1 MTKLA
6 ESDFTYVIHAG
17 YQRHNAGFDRIR
29 RFAIEPLLHQ
39 SFSDFEMIIQDDC
52 SKVPGF

>member
-17 YQRHNAGFDRIR
+17 YLP
-29 RFAIEPLLHQ
+29 FAIEPLLNR
-39 SFSDFEMIIQDDC
+39 FIAILR
-52 SKVPGF
+52 

>member
-17 YQRHNAGFDRIR
+17 YLP
-29 RFAIEPLLHQ
+29 FAIEPLLNQ
-39 SFSDFEMIIQDDC
+39 TYSDFEMIIQDDC